1 MPGRR
6 HNIPF
11 KPTKVLWLPH
21 CGMMVVLMNV
31 FMVGMVK
38 LSFEVVIGAENR

>member
-1 MPGRR
+1 MPGRI
-6 HNIPF
+6 HSIPF
-11 KPTKVLWLPH
+11 KPTKVVWLSH

-38 LSFEVVIGAENR
+38 LSFEGVIGAEDR